1 MTLDMTQPYIR
12 GGVGLDRRKISG
24 MGEIPDFKSILSIP
38 GSALFLQISETEL
51 TDLRDIQSKSG
62 KVCIARTMAI
72 VREMITMTLMKIEM
86 MIVMKMMRMIIRVMM
101 IVMIETRREAMI
113 SDGLDCK
120 PGFRVVCGLPQHDCR
135 QCLAKYGFLLQLPGI
150 I

>member
-24 MGEIPDFKSILSIP
+24 MGEIPDFKPILSIP

-51 TDLRDIQSKSG
+51 KDLRDIQSKSG

-86 MIVMKMMRMIIRVMM
+86 MIVMKTMRMILRVMV
-101 IVMIETRREAMI
+101 IVRRGE
-113 SDGLDCK
+113 
-120 PGFRVVCGLPQHDCR
+120 RR
-135 QCLAKYGFLLQLPGI
+135 
-150 I
+150 

>member
-86 MIVMKMMRMIIRVMM
+86 MIVMKMMRMILCVMM
-101 IVMIETRREAMI
+101 VETRREAMI

>member
-1 MTLDMTQPYIR
+1 MTL
-12 GGVGLDRRKISG
+12 
-24 MGEIPDFKSILSIP
+24 
-38 GSALFLQISETEL
+38 
-51 TDLRDIQSKSG
+51 KSG

-72 VREMITMTLMKIEM
+72 DDNDDIDEDRDDDSDEDDEDDTPCDDDS
-86 MIVMKMMRMIIRVMM
+86 
-101 IVMIETRREAMI
+101 ETRREAMI

>member
-38 GSALFLQISETEL
+38 GSALFLQISEL

-72 VREMITMTLMKIEM
+72 VREMITLTIDIDED
-86 MIVMKMMRMIIRVMM
+86 RDDDSDEGDEDDTPCDDDSDDGDEERGDDIRW
-101 IVMIETRREAMI
+101 
-113 SDGLDCK
+113 S
-120 PGFRVVCGLPQHDCR
+120 
-135 QCLAKYGFLLQLPGI
+135 
-150 I
+150 

>member
-12 GGVGLDRRKISG
+12 GVVGLDRRKISG
-24 MGEIPDFKSILSIP
+24 MGEIPDFKPILSIP

-72 VREMITMTLMKIEM
+72 VREMITVTLMKIEM
-86 MIVMKMMRMIIRVMM
+86 MIVMKTMRMILRVMM
-101 IVMIETRREAMI
+101 IVRRGE
-113 SDGLDCK
+113 
-120 PGFRVVCGLPQHDCR
+120 RR
-135 QCLAKYGFLLQLPGI
+135 
-150 I
+150 

>member
-51 TDLRDIQSKSG
+51 KDLRDIQSKSG

-72 VREMITMTLMKIEM
+72 DDNDDIDEDRDDDSDEDDEDDTPCDDDS
-86 MIVMKMMRMIIRVMM
+86 
-101 IVMIETRREAMI
+101 ETRREAMI